1 MKLKNTFVQGKLNK
15 DIDERLLPK
24 GQYPHA
30 ENVRVANTDSS
41 DMGAVENVIGN
52 EKLTALNLTNGKTIG
67 SFSDDSNQKLYWF
80 VTSDLKDLIVE
91 YNVKDNVMLTL
102 LESTK
107 PDSLL
112 NFNVDNLITGVVKII
127 NGESNKDLLIWT
139 DDLNPPRMMNIERV
153 KQTTSDLGTNWFIE
167 DDISLIKKPPRS
179 APNVV
184 LINTVTNIE
193 DNLKDKFLSFAYRYK
208 YLDGEYSALSSFTK
222 YMFSPKSF
230 SLDFQTMDNDG
241 MVNKFNA
248 VNIFFNTGDN
258 RVTDIE
264 VISKESN
271 SNKLSIIERF
281 NKAQLNLSDNL
292 VTSFQFSNNKKY
304 TSLPEDELF
313 RTYDNV
319 PLKAKALESVNNRLI
334 FGNYVE
340 GYDMVDSKGD
350 NINNDYSL
358 SLIHKSS
365 SNTLNVDVGT
375 DIITNDYIDIDT
387 TGVIFYKGVKLGL
400 NLSVDEVNGTNNFK
414 EYFEYES
421 LRNFE
426 PYIEGEGVPVSSD
439 HITDSPDFKNTFLES
454 LFVRLKEFYPLPV
467 NSRFSDGDS
476 GSGFVNF
483 EVIEYNASHIRIKTP
498 KLEYKTYDD
507 AIFTNLVSTTI
518 VDWKFNSETLA
529 QLSNLPESSLK
540 TERSYEVGIVY
551 MDKYNRTSPVFTN
564 VNNAI
569 FLEQKY
575 SALQNKIAI
584 NMPVSDEPPVWADRY
599 KFVVKQTKGDYH
611 VIYSNYIYS
620 EDDYVWVLLEG
631 DNKNKIR
638 EGDEII
644 IKKEGDKIYE
654 DVIST
659 KILSVESK
667 DSNFITGNFESTG
680 TYEIKERQGLY
691 FKIKSASFPL
701 NVLDSI
707 SYYEEE
713 NNFSRVSG
721 RLAMSWLD
729 LFTSFDDMNNP
740 VEVEI
745 TAGSLINIKLDSKFN
760 YDAGWSSHKFEKE
773 YTVLKNYPS
782 FEQWFDDN
790 VTSMF
795 TEDGDDYRPKVKVR
809 RGLPDRYI
817 EGYFSTPAVVD
828 NKLYLEVEGFESGGS
843 GGRNGYVDVEVNI
856 TKSGGTLVFETV
868 PSDSDI
874 NIFYETEQ
882 TFDIINGKYQGNIQN
897 QTDLLPAKIE
907 LDFYNC
913 YSFGNGVE
921 SYKYKDG
928 FNTKH
933 LNIDLR
939 PSTTTIEKFKQVRRY
954 SDLTYSEKYNEN
966 NNLNGINE
974 FNLSRANYKEDI
986 DKKYGYIQRLY
997 SRDTDLIVFQEDKV
1011 SKVLYGKD
1019 VLMNADGTSNIT
1031 SIENVLGQQVTFKGE
1046 YGISRNP
1053 ESFAYDGYNIY
1064 FTDAKRGAVMR
1075 LGNNGLQEI
1084 SNNGLRQFFKDNFK
1098 DSIDN
1103 DKIGMI
1109 DPYQDQYVLSFKK
1122 GFDNYTLTYDEKVK
1136 GWTSFHSFIPDYM
1149 IGMNSNFFSFKNGDL
1164 YIHHSP
1170 NVNRNNYYGVD
1181 YSSKLSLIFNDNPSD
1196 IKELQAISLEGNNS
1210 WEALIRAYISNVDD
1224 FNQSTIKGAEFVKK
1238 EGIWYA
1244 YARRNENIN
1253 QEDSKSMYG
1262 IGSIVEID
1270 GLIVKINGDSDLIII
1285 GDDLIRGQDMTVVG
1299 KISNYFYD
1307 YSENCTVLTLDSITG
1322 LLVGDF
1328 VAGRKDARIEGGSL
1342 RGYSIRVDLE
1352 TNNTEK
1358 VELFAV
1364 NAEVMKSYT

>member
-1 MKLKNTFVQGKLNK
+1 MRLKNTFVQGKINK

-30 ENVRVANTDSS
+30 ENIRVANTDSS
-41 DMGAVENVIGN
+41 DMGAVENVMGN
-52 EKLTALNLTNGKTIG
+52 EKLTTLNLTNGTTIG

-80 VTSDLKDLIVE
+80 VTSDTKDLVIE
-91 YNVKDNVMLTL
+91 YNVKDNIISTL
-102 LESTK
+102 LESLK
-107 PDSLL
+107 PNSLL
-112 NFNVDNLITGVVKII
+112 NFNVNNLITGVVKII
-127 NGESNKDLLIWT
+127 NGQSDKDLLIWT
-139 DDLNPPRMMNIERV
+139 DDLNPPRMINIERA
-153 KQTTSDLGTNWFIE
+153 KTYATDGFIE

-179 APNVV
+179 APTVM
-184 LINTVTNIE
+184 LINTDTNVE

-230 SLDFQTMDNDG
+230 NLDFQTMDNNG
-241 MVNKFNA
+241 MINKFNA
-248 VNIFFNTGDN
+248 VNIFFNTGDE

-264 VISKESN
+264 VVSKESN

-281 NKAQLNLSDNL
+281 NKSELGLLNNL
-292 VTSFQFSNNKKY
+292 ITSFEFSNNKKY

-319 PLKAKALESVNNRLI
+319 PLKAKSLESINNRLI
-334 FGNYVE
+334 FGNYVD
-340 GYDMVDSKGD
+340 GYDMVDFNGD
-350 NINNDYSL
+350 DITNNYSL
-358 SLIHKSS
+358 DLLHTSS
-365 SNTLNVDVGT
+365 SNDLDVTIGT
-375 DIITNDYIDIDT
+375 DVITDDYIDIDT

-400 NLSVDEVNGTNNFK
+400 DISIDEVGGVNNFK

-421 LRNFE
+421 LRDFE
-426 PYIEGEGVPVSSD
+426 PYVEIEGIPVSD
-439 HITDSPDFKNTFLES
+439 DYIVDSPDFKNTFLES
-454 LFVRLKEFYPLPV
+454 LFVRLKEFYPLPA
-467 NSRFSDGDS
+467 NSRFSDGDV

-483 EVIEYNASHIRIKTP
+483 EVIDYNSSYIRLKTP

-507 AIFTNLVSTTI
+507 DIFTNLLSTTI

-540 TERSYEVGIVY
+540 TDRSYEVGIVY
-551 MDKYNRTSPVFTN
+551 MDEYNRTSPVFTN
-564 VNNAI
+564 VNNTV
-569 FLEQKY
+569 FVEQKY
-575 SALQNKIAI
+575 SALQNKITIDIPI
-584 NMPVSDEPPVWADRY
+584 NDKPPVWADRY

-611 VIYSNYIYS
+611 VVYTNYIYS

-644 IKKEGDKIYE
+644 IKREGDKIYE
-654 DVIST
+654 DVIKT
-659 KILSVESK
+659 KVLSVESK
-667 DSNFITGNFESTG
+667 DSNFITGNFETTG

-691 FKIKSASFPL
+691 FKIKAASFPL
-701 NVLDSI
+701 NILDNT

-721 RLAMSWLD
+721 VLAMSWLD
-729 LFTSFDDMNNP
+729 LFTTFDDLNNP

-745 TAGSLINIKLDSKFN
+745 TAGSLITIKLDSRFN
-760 YDAGWSSHKFEKE
+760 YDAGWSSYEFEKE

-782 FEQWFDDN
+782 FEEWFNEN

-795 TEDGDDYRPKVKVR
+795 TEDGDDYLPKVNVR

-817 EGYFSTPAVVD
+817 EGYLFTPAVAD

-843 GGRNGYVDVEVNI
+843 GGRNGYLEVGVNI
-856 TKSGGTLVFETV
+856 TKSGGTVVFETV
-868 PSDSDI
+868 PDDSDV

-882 TFDIINGKYQGNIQN
+882 TFDIIDNKYQGNVQN
-897 QTDLLPAKIE
+897 QTDSLPAKIE

-921 SYKYKDG
+921 SYKYQDG
-928 FNTKH
+928 FNTKY

-939 PSTTTIEKFKQVRRY
+939 PSATSIEKFKQVRRY
-954 SDLTYSEKYNEN
+954 ADLTYSEPYNEN
-966 NNLNGINE
+966 NNINGINE

-986 DKKYGYIQRLY
+986 DKKYGYIQHLY
-997 SRDTDLIVFQEDKV
+997 SRDTDLVVFQEDKV

-1019 VLMNADGTSNIT
+1019 LLMNADGTSNVT

-1075 LGNNGLQEI
+1075 LSNNGLQEI
-1084 SNNGLRQFFKDNFK
+1084 SNNGLRQFFKDKFK
-1098 DSIDN
+1098 DSID
-1103 DKIGMI
+1103 DYKIGMI
-1109 DPYQDQYVLSFKK
+1109 DPYQDQYVLSVKD
-1122 GFDNYTLTYDEKVK
+1122 GTDNYTLTYDEKVK

-1149 IGMNSNFFSFKNGDL
+1149 IGMNSKFFSFKNGDL

-1170 NVNRNNYYGVD
+1170 NISRNNYYGVN
-1181 YSSKLSLIFNDNPSD
+1181 YPSKLSLVFNDSPSD
-1196 IKELQAISLEGNNS
+1196 IKELQAISLEGNYS
-1210 WEALIRAYISNVDD
+1210 WETLIKAYISNVDD
-1224 FNQSTIKGAEFVKK
+1224 FTQTTIHDVEFVKK

-1244 YARRNENIN
+1244 YARRNEDIN

-1262 IGSIVEID
+1262 IGSILTID
-1270 GLIVKINGDSDLIII
+1270 GLNITINGKSDIMVI
-1285 GDDLIRGQDMTVVG
+1285 GDSLIKGSNMTMIG
-1299 KISNYFYD
+1299 NIISSSYD
-1307 YSENCTVLTLDSITG
+1307 SSLNITTLGLSSVTG
-1322 LLVGDF
+1322 LVIGDF
-1328 VAGRKDARIEGGSL
+1328 VAGKKNPRIEGGNL
-1342 RGYSIRVDLE
+1342 RGYSLRLDLE
-1352 TNNTEK
+1352 TSVTNK